1 MGGWWFLDRSIR
13 GVLRLSVRSRG
24 PYSVSLYEALRTV
37 SVSIVLRNI
46 GWGISGPDEWMY
58 ANIYTCM
65 KTDRYVESE
74 CVCVKTR
81 EPCSVMRQTPGT
93 WGYCL
98 CSVLLLRTDNNII
111 SLAWLCLC
119 KWFDLPCSDKL
130 VLLFISPYHIRSC
143 TDIFR
148 NTQLTTTAEIK
159 LNCN

>member
-1 MGGWWFLDRSIR
+1 MCAVEHSTLYLF
-13 GVLRLSVRSRG
+13 SVSVYSRG
-24 PYSVSLYEALRTV
+24 SR
-37 SVSIVLRNI
+37 
-46 GWGISGPDEWMY
+46 GPDEWMY

-111 SLAWLCLC
+111 SLA
-119 KWFDLPCSDKL
+119 
-130 VLLFISPYHIRSC
+130 
-143 TDIFR
+143 
-148 NTQLTTTAEIK
+148 
-159 LNCN
+159 